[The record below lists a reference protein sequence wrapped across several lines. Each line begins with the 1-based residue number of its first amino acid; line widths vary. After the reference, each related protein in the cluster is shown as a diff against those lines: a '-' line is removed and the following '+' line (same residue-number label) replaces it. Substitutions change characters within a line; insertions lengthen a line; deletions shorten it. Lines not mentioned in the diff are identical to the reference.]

1 MVDNP
6 IIVDI
11 GYTNSD
17 IRALTQQMGELKT
30 ESKFLFSYP
39 TVYII
44 NTEKKSREYAVYVG
58 ETNDIVRRT
67 KEHINVDKRDDW
79 LEINSTVNSRMYII
93 GHKHFNKSLTLDIEN
108 RLMLFLTS
116 VPHVKTVFNRR
127 TNQQGDY
134 YTSTEV
140 NEIFS
145 KIWRKLR
152 EKNEKLF
159 PLESIVRDS
168 ALFKASPF
176 HKLTDEQ
183 KNASVV
189 IKSKVTKSLKDNNA
203 TRNLVIVEGE
213 AGAGKTVLMSNL
225 FYDFQVGQEYEA
237 KKTFLLVNHDQQ
249 QKVYLQIAKKLG
261 INKEYVCKPT
271 HFINTH
277 SEENKADIVIIDE
290 AHLLLTQGKQ
300 SYRGHNQL
308 EDIVKRA
315 RVVVAVFDEK
325 QILTTEQYWDEEEL
339 SKLLDHAEE
348 KDNLIRLKN
357 QLRINADKETINWIR
372 NFIDNGKI
380 NVIPE
385 NDSKNYKI
393 RIFEKASDLYNEIQE
408 KNRNQKKG
416 ISRLVGTYDWEFNR
430 NKLNNQDYWNV
441 NVGDLSI
448 PWNLQLPVEK
458 AKKINYNDISWAEQ
472 PQTINEI
479 GSTYT
484 IQGFDLNYVGVII
497 GPSVKYR
504 NGKIVFDPSKS
515 ANKKAI
521 RNRTLR
527 DGSKKSFGEMFIKN
541 ELNVLMTRGVNGL
554 YIFAVD
560 EELQNMLLRAA
571 K

>member
-484 IQGFDLNYVGVII
+484 VQGFDLNYVGVII

>member
-290 AHLLLTQGKQ
+290 AHLLLTQGKH

-484 IQGFDLNYVGVII
+484 VQGFDLNYVGVII

>member
-1 MVDNP
+1 
-6 IIVDI
+6 
-11 GYTNSD
+11 
-17 IRALTQQMGELKT
+17 MGELKT

-484 IQGFDLNYVGVII
+484 VQGFDLNYVGVII

>member
-79 LEINSTVNSRMYII
+79 LEINATVNSRMYII

-183 KNASVV
+183 KNASIV